1 MSEGVWLVIG
11 WSCVFCPSLVSQS
24 GRFMWLPIWGFT
36 LFYLSRL
43 DWSAQLYVFG
53 WSCLW
58 GMRWKH
64 ERWSVGGCMHRS
76 EARRHLRVAF
86 LLCWSCSETEI
97 QAKRSL
103 EMHHIINAT
112 QNTNGVYSGLLYPKW
127 RLLKTANSDAFI
139 WCCKCRPWNH
149 QVWGRK
155 GGACLSIWRRTGTNK
170 NYLDTFMVR
179 RQWKCTVLLFIH
191 VQLFMPTSTH
201 NNHHPV
207 SSECQTFFWEP
218 VTGAFLH
225 FASAARLAADYS
237 APSDLAVRVTL
248 NALTACRPGCIHM
261 CQFVDVFACVWVCFE
276 CTQKK
281 VCGVCFSCCHVG
293 EEVELYCAIRAVSL
307 QAGPAIWTHGARSP
321 AQTSLVFQSL
331 SVLSDL
337 ASFCCLSTMIN
348 CTSTI
353 TLSLSLSLS
362 LLFVSFI
369 CLCISL
375 SLLISPHISLS

>member
-155 GGACLSIWRRTGTNK
+155 GGACLSIRRRTGTNK

-191 VQLFMPTSTH
+191 VQLFMPTSTR

-281 VCGVCFSCCHVG
+281 CVVSA
-293 EEVELYCAIRAVSL
+293 LAAVM
-307 QAGPAIWTHGARSP
+307 
-321 AQTSLVFQSL
+321 
-331 SVLSDL
+331 SVRRW
-337 ASFCCLSTMIN
+337 N
-348 CTSTI
+348 CT
-353 TLSLSLSLS
+353 
-362 LLFVSFI
+362 VQ
-369 CLCISL
+369 
-375 SLLISPHISLS
+375 